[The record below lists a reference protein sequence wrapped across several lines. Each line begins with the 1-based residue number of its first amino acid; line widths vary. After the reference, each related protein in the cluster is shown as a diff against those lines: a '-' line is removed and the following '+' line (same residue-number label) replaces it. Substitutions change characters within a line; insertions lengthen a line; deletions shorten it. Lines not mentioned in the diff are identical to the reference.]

1 MEKELILSK
10 ILEIGEE
17 TLVSGGETSRVEDS
31 ISRLCVIYHMK
42 DINVYSIITNIIVTV
57 TDEDGKSIQSDPVS
71 VGKPK
76 KI

>member
-17 TLVSGGETSRVEDS
+17 MLVSGGETSRVEDS

-71 VGKPK
+71 AGKLK
-76 KI
+76 TI